1 MNKKIFAAFAGLAAS
16 ALVGCGSNPDTVFSY
31 KVDKPVQLELYSE
44 GYYATIDLEGIER
57 MGTITG
63 TYMNVE
69 FSSSGDTSK
78 VKRIYEIDKSR
89 GYLKNY
95 LPSEL
100 AWRIGSVE
108 VKGIDREVVEI
119 KGLDKYDSLVDALPM
134 PKRWSSQLKN
144 PDYAKHLV
152 RAEKHRFEMTH
163 LLTGGPYP
171 EYANITEQLKAQNR
185 LNFALIGIDSV
196 VAEGFQR
203 LNKRRCFTYTVYF
216 TETESFPYYIWEQH
230 VNSGIVPVEYQK
242 YNKGLKA
249 EYHTAYQVA
258 LEPNGGVLCQ
268 EREVK
273 QGVHTMVN
281 PATGDTATFQSN
293 ITLERLYNTIEKTEE

>member
-1 MNKKIFAAFAGLAAS
+1 MKKLLFALGAA
-16 ALVGCGSNPDTVFSY
+16 ALLTACGDEDTTISY
-31 KVDKPVQLELYSE
+31 KLEKPVDMSLYSE

-57 MGTITG
+57 MGTITA

-69 FSSSGDTSK
+69 FSSSGDTIK
-78 VKRIYEIDKSR
+78 QKRTYEIDKSR

-95 LPSEL
+95 MPSEL

-108 VKGIDREVVEI
+108 VAGIDREVKEI
-119 KGLDKYDSLVDALPM
+119 KGLDKYDSLVKALPM
-134 PKRWSSQLKN
+134 PKRWSDQLLN
-144 PDYAKHLV
+144 PEYSKHLV

-163 LLTGGPYP
+163 LLVGGPFP
-171 EYANITEQLKAQNR
+171 EYDNITETLRAQNR

-196 VAEGFQR
+196 VTQGFQK
-203 LNKRRCFTYTVYF
+203 LGGRRCFTYTVYF

-230 VNSGIVPVEYQK
+230 VNSKIVPEEFQK

-249 EYHTAYQVA
+249 EYNTAYQVA
-258 LEPNGGVLCQ
+258 LEPHGGVLCQ

-281 PATGDTATFQSN
+281 PSTGDTTTFKSN
-293 ITLERLYNTIEKTEE
+293 ITLERLYNTPEDK